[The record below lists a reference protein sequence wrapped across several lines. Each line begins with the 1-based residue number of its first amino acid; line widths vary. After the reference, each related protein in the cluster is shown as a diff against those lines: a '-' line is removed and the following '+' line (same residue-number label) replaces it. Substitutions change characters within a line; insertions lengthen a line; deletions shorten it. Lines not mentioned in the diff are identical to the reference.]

1 MKILL
6 VNTYHYLRGG
16 DCTYTFALAD
26 LLKSHGHKVKFFG
39 MKHPKNLPST
49 EEKYFLEYIDYVE
62 LNKNKS
68 LANSL
73 KVLTRSI
80 YYKHARTKIGELI
93 KNYKPD
99 IVHLQNIHAHIT
111 PSILF
116 EIKKNNI
123 PIVWTLHDYKLV
135 CPNSHYLIDKTG
147 GICEACKSGSYYQ
160 PILKRCKKDSIMAS
174 LAISLEAYTHR
185 LLGVR
190 NIVDTFLTPSDFL
203 RKKLTQYGFRS
214 EKVMHLPLFL
224 AESYFNKSS
233 ENSVYLLFLG
243 RVDYIKGIIPLLI
256 AMKKI
261 NNVKLKIVGGISE
274 RTNKEF
280 YENISPSVEY
290 LGAKYGEELHQ
301 LRKNALAFMVP
312 SLCYENSPFS
322 ILEAFAS
329 GKPVIASD
337 LGGMKDL
344 VDDGVRGY
352 LVHPGNVDE
361 LAQAMKKMVEKKAK
375 TMEMGKNAYQYAKEN
390 HSAEK
395 HYTKLIEIYERLI
408 KK

>member
-1 MKILL
+1 MKTLL

-26 LLKSHGHKVKFFG
+26 LLKLKGHEVKFFG
-39 MKHPKNLPST
+39 MKHPQNLPSS

-68 LANSL
+68 ISNSL

-80 YYKHARTKIGELI
+80 YYKHAREKIAGLL
-93 KNYKPD
+93 NDFKPD

-116 EIKKNNI
+116 EIKKYNI

-147 GICEACKSGSYYQ
+147 EICEACKSGSYYQ
-160 PILKRCKKDSIMAS
+160 PILKICKKDSLMAS

-185 LLGVR
+185 VLGIR
-190 NIVDTFLTPSDFL
+190 NLVDRFISPSDFL
-203 RKKLTQYGFRS
+203 KQKLVQYGFDA
-214 EKVMHLPLFL
+214 EKVIHLPLFL
-224 AESYFNKSS
+224 RDDQYDYDEKNKD
-233 ENSVYLLFLG
+233 YLLYLG
-243 RVDYIKGIIPLLI
+243 RVDYIKGIIPLLV
-256 AMKKI
+256 AMKKL
-261 NNVKLKIVGGISE
+261 NNIKLKIVGGISE
-274 RTNKEF
+274 RIEKEF
-280 YENISPSVEY
+280 YEKLTPNVDY
-290 LGAKYGEELHQ
+290 LGFKTGEELNYI
-301 LRKNALAFMVP
+301 RKNAMAVIVP

-322 ILEAFAS
+322 ILEAFAC

-337 LGGMKDL
+337 LGGMKEL
-344 VDDGVRGY
+344 VKDGVRGY
-352 LVHPGNVDE
+352 LVEPGNVSQLTE
-361 LAQAMKKMVEKKAK
+361 AINKVVEDNNK
-375 TMEMGKNAYQYAKEN
+375 TLEMGKNAYQYAKDN

-395 HYTKLIEIYERLI
+395 HYERLMDI
-408 KK
+408 YSSLAR